1 MRNSLYW
8 RVFRVCSAMFITL
21 TLCVIAYAQSDVGS
35 ISGFVRD
42 QSGAIVPNAAV
53 TVRNEGTNQA
63 FTVTADS
70 AGHYTVPNLP
80 PAIYSMTAESKGFK
94 KYVSVHNA
102 LSASTALAIDGALAL
117 GSVDQTVEVTAS
129 AVVLQT
135 ESGSV
140 QSTVSGKLITDQ
152 QLNGRNPLFMGSLVP
167 GMRSGSTLGDLNFA
181 IGSSVPFNVN
191 GARVQDTLVTID
203 GAPAVR
209 TRGSGQ
215 IIGVANPDA
224 IEEMQILNSDYQAEY
239 GSSSGGQMRIVSKTG
254 TKDFHGSGYEYLRNS
269 AMNANTWT
277 RNQSSTS
284 RFTAPFVFN
293 NFGFT
298 FGGPVWIPGMHFTD
312 KYREKVFF
320 FVSEDW
326 IRNRSTDTPPQAVP
340 TTLMRQGN
348 FSEFLSPNPW
358 VGSTKNGVYVP
369 VLVYDPTTCPV
380 NGAAGCQQ
388 FAYNGIPNAIPPSRL
403 SANGMAIIN
412 AYPGPTPGYLSGTN
426 NWIPSAPH
434 PINQRKQ
441 SISVDIQATAHHTLS
456 FRRQNVTY
464 NESLPFDQG
473 SGLTGRYFNRPNQ
486 TNGLTWTWVISP
498 SMVNEARVTYSLD
511 QVYIPVNTALAG
523 FNRQTLGINFPYII
537 PGAKAQEN
545 KIPTVSGLGNFYG
558 LAGGPYPS
566 HSGGPI
572 YTYSD
577 SFTKVL
583 GNHTFKFGGMF
594 QNSGEND
601 NDQINVSTVPG
612 GANNQNGNFAFSD
625 GRNTLGGTAGTA
637 TANLALGLADTY
649 TEIGPKSYTVWRGQ
663 VYEGFAQDSWKVNA
677 KLHLDYGL
685 RYTAL
690 TPYKAAWGNAAFFDP
705 ASFNPSNAPAVSTV
719 NGNITLGTG
728 NPYNGMVIPG
738 RSSFPSSAAAH
749 GVVGATAATA
759 GTACDSGPCTPL
771 FAPNLKDGYV
781 ATSQNWQ
788 PRFGFAYSL
797 NNKTVIRGGVGEFA
811 TRMGLLDNIFPGGNP
826 PFQPFVTV
834 NAITN
839 NLTSMVDNPG
849 FSLSTT
855 TAPALTVTTLNK
867 NLKAPIRYN
876 YNFTYQREM
885 PLRSMFTAAYVG
897 GRGTHSWRVY
907 DINQPTVGAQ
917 QASAALPS
925 NHGVS
930 WNVNALRPYLGYAA
944 IQQEK
949 SDGRS
954 RFNSLQLSWQ
964 RNAPNDISFG
974 VSYTLSKS
982 MDDSSNYRDIVP
994 DAYDTS
1000 NLYGPSEYDA
1010 RHMLVINYIWTLP
1023 FFRGQ
1028 NNLTSKLLGGWRF
1041 GGLAQFQTGAPCGVG
1056 VNTDYAGVGSNEYG
1070 SFGCGSEGEFWVM
1083 NGKPKIN
1090 KHNFAGYPLLAGQAA
1105 PHYFSTTNADGTSIF
1120 TAPTLGTF
1128 NHQQGVRDSIYQ
1140 PGYQDWNLSLKKK
1153 FGITEHTSAEFTT
1166 EAYDFINHANWSGP
1180 QLNPTST
1187 QFGEVTGKSNL
1198 SRTLQVGLHI
1208 MF

>member
-8 RVFRVCSAMFITL
+8 RVFRVFSAMLIVF
-21 TLCVIAYAQSDVGS
+21 TLCVTAYGQSDVGS

-42 QSGAIVPNAAV
+42 QSGAVVPNAAV

-70 AGHYTVPNLP
+70 QGHYTVPNLP
-80 PAIYSMTAESKGFK
+80 PAMYSMTAEGKGFK

-102 LSASTALAIDGALAL
+102 LTASTALAIDGALTL

-167 GMRSGSTLGDLNFA
+167 GMRSSTTLGDLNFA
-181 IGSSVPFNVN
+181 IGSSVPFAVN
-191 GARVQDTLVTID
+191 GARAQDTLVTFD

-224 IEEMQILNSDYQAEY
+224 IEEMQILTSDYQAEY
-239 GSSSGGQMRIVSKTG
+239 GNSSGGQMRIVSKTG
-254 TKDFHGSGYEYLRNS
+254 TKDFHGAGYEYLRNS
-269 AMNANTWT
+269 AMNANDWVRNHSAST
-277 RNQSSTS
+277 RFAS
-284 RFTAPFVFN
+284 PFRYN

-298 FGGPVWIPGMHFTD
+298 FGGPVWIPGAHFTD
-312 KYREKVFF
+312 KYREKLFF
-320 FVSEDW
+320 FVAEDW
-326 IRNRSTDTPPQAVP
+326 IRYRYADTQTQAVP

-348 FSEFLSPNPW
+348 FSELLNPVNFW
-358 VGSTKNGVYVP
+358 YSGAQTI
-369 VLVYDPTTCPV
+369 YDPTTCP
-380 NGAAGCQQ
+380 NSSSTAGCQQ
-388 FAYNGIPNAIPPSRL
+388 FITNGSPNVIPTSRL
-403 SANGMAIIN
+403 SSNGIALVD
-412 AYPGPTPGYLSGTN
+412 AYPAPTPGYVTN
-426 NWIPSAPH
+426 SATNWIASAAH

-441 SISVDIQATAHHTLS
+441 VITVDLHVNDRNTIS

-464 NESLPFDQG
+464 NEYLPFDQG
-473 SGLTGRYFNRPNQ
+473 SGLTGRFFNRPNQ

-523 FNRQTLGINFPYII
+523 FNRGTLGINFPYII

-545 KIPTVSGLGNFYG
+545 KIPSLSGLTSFYG

-577 SFTKVL
+577 SLTKVI

-612 GANNQNGNFAFSD
+612 GANNQNGNFFFSD
-625 GRNTLGGTAGTA
+625 ARSGYGGTSSVAL
-637 TANLALGLADTY
+637 ANLELGLSDSY

-663 VYEGFAQDSWKVNA
+663 VYEGFAQDSWKVNS

-690 TPYKAAWGNAAFFDP
+690 SPYKAAWGNAAFFDP
-705 ASFNPSNAPAVSTV
+705 GSFNPTNAPTVSTST
-719 NGNITLGTG
+719 GNVQLGTG

-738 RSSFPSSAAAH
+738 RSSFPSSAVAH
-749 GVVGATAATA
+749 GVVGATPATA
-759 GTACDSGPCTPL
+759 GTACDNGPCTAL

-781 ATSQNWQ
+781 STSQIWQ

-826 PFQPFVTV
+826 PFQPFIGV
-834 NAITN
+834 NAIAN

-849 FSLSTT
+849 YSLTTT

-867 NLKAPIRYN
+867 NLQAPIRYN

-885 PLRSMFTAAYVG
+885 PIRSIFTAAYVG
-897 GRGTHSWRVY
+897 GRGLHSWRVY

-917 QASAALPS
+917 QLRP
-925 NHGVS
+925 GV
-930 WNVNALRPYLGYAA
+930 NVNALRPYLGYAA
-944 IQQEK
+944 IQQEQ
-949 SDGRS
+949 SNGRS
-954 RFNSLQLSWQ
+954 RYNSLQLTWQ
-964 RNAPNDISFG
+964 RNAPKNISFG
-974 VSYTLSKS
+974 VTYTLSKS

-994 DAYDTS
+994 DTYDVS

-1010 RHMLVINYIWTLP
+1010 RHMLVINYIWALP
-1023 FFRGQ
+1023 FFTNQ
-1028 NNLTSKLLGGWRF
+1028 NNLTGKLLGGWRL
-1041 GGLAQFQTGAPCGVG
+1041 GGVAQFQTGAPCGIG
-1056 VNTDYAGVGSNEYG
+1056 TSIDYAGVGEYG
-1070 SFGCGSEGEFWVM
+1070 SFGCGSEGEFWTM
-1083 NGKPKIN
+1083 NGKPKIL
-1090 KHNFAGYPLLAGQAA
+1090 HNFAGYGGTSQ
-1105 PHYFSTTNADGTSIF
+1105 YFSTANADGTKIF

-1153 FGITEHTSAEFTT
+1153 FAITERTNAEFTT
-1166 EAYDFINHANWSGP
+1166 ESYNFINHPNWAGP
-1180 QLNPTST
+1180 NLSPTSGS
-1187 QFGEVTGKSNL
+1187 FGQVTSKSASNP
-1198 SRTLQVGLHI
+1198 RNLQVGLHI